1 VLDLARILSN
11 VIWFSK
17 VLSWEVILLTDW
29 STFEASL
36 SWLSS
41 QFAVHRSTHRQE
53 RLEDWSSYP
62 PCTMRRVTLEINM
75 NKYLVDVYSICS
87 TYISP
92 FEPSASYEYNRSR
105 QIPSTKKTSMSIH
118 EPISWTSRLIGW
130 NSHWALFTWWKS
142 FRLTRSVTEFAQQDL
157 QQCPRFIL
165 ASETRGKL
173 VFFIQSKSIC
183 VNLIDSRPC
192 LWFQLLSI
200 VFENISVDWSISDRD
215 THCMDMLSWHQQL
228 LLCSSLLVRRSL
240 YCKRKGGCCRGCP
253 TISAIQ

>member
-1 VLDLARILSN
+1 
-11 VIWFSK
+11 
-17 VLSWEVILLTDW
+17 
-29 STFEASL
+29 
-36 SWLSS
+36 
-41 QFAVHRSTHRQE
+41 
-53 RLEDWSSYP
+53 
-62 PCTMRRVTLEINM
+62 
-75 NKYLVDVYSICS
+75 
-87 TYISP
+87 
-92 FEPSASYEYNRSR
+92 
-105 QIPSTKKTSMSIH
+105 MSIH
-118 EPISWTSRLIGW
+118 ERVSWTSRLIGW

-142 FRLTRSVTEFAQQDL
+142 FGLTRSVTEFAQKDL

-165 ASETRGKL
+165 LLKQEVRSFSSYKA
-173 VFFIQSKSIC
+173 KSIG

-200 VFENISVDWSISDRD
+200 VFENINVDWSVSDRD